1 MEKYEVLGQ
10 VGEGSFGQVY
20 KAKKRC
26 DGEIV
31 AFKVIR
37 KVIKTSIYNCAYIF
51 FKIII
56 YLHNLKIMLVILKC
70 IETFEFF
77 KISMQS
83 QICTH

>member
-20 KAKKRC
+20 KAKKRS

-37 KVIKTSIYNCAYIF
+37 KVSEGF
-51 FKIII
+51 
-56 YLHNLKIMLVILKC
+56 LWSLVVYK
-70 IETFEFF
+70 
-77 KISMQS
+77 
-83 QICTH
+83 

>member
-20 KAKKRC
+20 KAKKRS

-37 KVIKTSIYNCAYIF
+37 KVSVRF
-51 FKIII
+51 
-56 YLHNLKIMLVILKC
+56 LWSLVVYK
-70 IETFEFF
+70 
-77 KISMQS
+77 
-83 QICTH
+83 